1 MQISSDH
8 YDVIIIGGGAIG
20 LSVAYHL
27 GHRLSSGKKS
37 KILLLER
44 NQLTSGTSWHAAGI
58 VGPLRATP
66 NMTKLATYAIHLF
79 PQLEDET
86 GQATGYRRTGGYWFA
101 RELERHNEIHRIAA
115 VGRHFGLHPSILD
128 NKSLGQ
134 ALPCLSTDGITL
146 AMELPEDGSVNP
158 VDLCMAYA
166 KGAKQKGVEICEGAL
181 VSNLVKNGD
190 TVTGVAM
197 ENGDVIQSGA
207 VVLATGAWSK
217 PLADSVGLALPIQ
230 AVEHM
235 YVVTEPNPA
244 FENFPVIRDLDRNIY
259 IKGDAG
265 KLLIGVFEP
274 NATCWDAF
282 GPQGNIPFLQMA
294 ENWDWFTPY
303 MQDAL
308 KLIPA
313 LADTGIQFYMNGPES
328 FTCDTKP
335 LIGEAPDIDGLF
347 VAAGMNSMGI
357 MTSAGVGKTL
367 SEWIVDGEPEQDA
380 WEVDLSRVDP
390 LTGNDDHMKARMMEA
405 VSANFD
411 LHWPYKQP
419 TAGRD
424 LRHSALHDSWVQD
437 EAHFG
442 VTASWERPLWFSK
455 NKSEK
460 RLPYAV
466 KDQPWWPIVERE
478 AREMEHGA
486 VMIELT
492 PFTKID
498 LTGCDS
504 LAALDRLATANLN
517 RPLNRA
523 IYSTLL
529 NSKGGIEADVTISR
543 REDNIIRITS
553 GAATR
558 WRDRGWLRRNLK
570 GDVKIKDITE
580 NFSVIGVMGAMSRKI
595 LKSLDSN
602 WQDKGFASI
611 TSITIM
617 GKVCT
622 ATRLS
627 FVGELGWEIE
637 VLNDDAPK
645 IYAALRDQGAL
656 PMGLYALDGCRI
668 EKGFLH
674 WGHDLNPD
682 ITPLEAGL
690 NFSIDWN
697 KEFQGKGRLIT
708 QKQEGVS
715 KRLVLLDVSGKPLLL
730 HDEPVYENDRCVG
743 FTTSGG
749 YGPRTGKHLAL
760 ALIKTTKI
768 PWQDRRFIIEV
779 AGKQHKAKAQ
789 VKAVFDPEQK
799 RMRG

>member
-1 MQISSDH
+1 
-8 YDVIIIGGGAIG
+8 
-20 LSVAYHL
+20 
-27 GHRLSSGKKS
+27 
-37 KILLLER
+37 
-44 NQLTSGTSWHAAGI
+44 
-58 VGPLRATP
+58 
-66 NMTKLATYAIHLF
+66 
-79 PQLEDET
+79 
-86 GQATGYRRTGGYWFA
+86 
-101 RELERHNEIHRIAA
+101 

-486 VMIELT
+486 VMIELS

-498 LTGCDS
+498 LTGCDA